1 MMQINDCVNLLE
13 EYGTPEH
20 VIKHCEAVAL
30 AAVNIARALNAKGF
44 NLDIGLIE
52 RAGLLH
58 DIVRERENHAEV
70 GAEIVAAYDSDAA
83 EIIRG
88 HMRHDFPDLD
98 AIMPGDVSESDLVS
112 FADRS
117 VFEDKYV
124 GCEKRMNEIM
134 RRVTRDSDAQA
145 RLKLRFAETG
155 RFAGAIEAAVGAP
168 IDEIATGGV
177 VDISGLLPLVERPG
191 RYVGGEI
198 NSVMKNPPDVK
209 LNFCFAFPDLYE
221 IGMSYTGMQIIYG
234 LLNAREDV
242 YCERTF
248 APAADMEAKMRE
260 TGVPLFTLETHRAV
274 KAADILGFTLQYEHS
289 FTNIVNMFDLA
300 GVPLLAKDR
309 AENNPLVIAG
319 GPCAFNPEPLADIFD
334 AVIIGDGEAILPAV
348 CDTVIS
354 HNVNNG
360 VNSQRETLLLALA
373 EIGGVYVPSF
383 YEPKYDAEGHFA
395 GFNKKYDHLPD
406 RITKSIVPDLNEA
419 YFPEKP
425 VVPLI
430 ESVHERAVA
439 EIFRGCGRG
448 CRFCQAGFVY
458 RPVRRRSPDKIKEI
472 LFAQLDNTGYD
483 EASLLSLST
492 GDYPGIE
499 QLTVDLIDEL
509 SARDVS
515 LSLPSLRLD
524 SITQEMLERI
534 GSYKKSGL
542 TFAPEAGTQRLR
554 DVICKRITE
563 EDAFSAVEKVVNA
576 GYQSLKFYFMIG
588 LPTETDEDI
597 KGIAI
602 LAKEVVARARGL
614 QENGKRNF
622 SITVSVSNFVPKPN
636 TPFQWAEG
644 NAETELMRKIYMLK
658 DLFRGA
664 KGITFRFH
672 DTRVSRIEMFL
683 AKGDRR
689 ALSAITEAVRMGA
702 RFDSWREHFDYE
714 RWLRANEISGAPDFN
729 ALYKDPN
736 LPLPWGIIDPNNE
749 SDLLIREYKRAYD
762 VSESSEETA

>member
-1 MMQINDCVNLLE
+1 MQRSDCVNLLAE
-13 EYGTPEH
+13 FGTPEH
-20 VIKHCEAVAL
+20 VVRHCEAVA
-30 AAVNIARALNAKGF
+30 AAGVNFARALNAKGF
-44 NLDIGLIE
+44 GLDVGLVE

-58 DIVRERENHAEV
+58 DIARERENHAAA
-70 GAEIVAAYDSDAA
+70 GAEFVAAYDADAA

-88 HMRHDFPDLD
+88 HMKHDFPDLEK
-98 AIMPGDVSESDLVS
+98 ITPGDVRESDLVS
-112 FADRS
+112 LADRS

-124 GCEKRMNEIM
+124 GCEKRMSEIM
-134 RRVTRDSDAQA
+134 RRVTDMDVQN

-168 IDEIATGGV
+168 IDEIATGGI
-177 VDISGLLPLVERPG
+177 VDIASLLPLVERPG
-191 RYVGGEI
+191 RYVGSEI
-198 NSVMKNPPDVK
+198 NSVMKDPAGVK

-234 LLNAREDV
+234 LLNARADV
-242 YCERTF
+242 FCERTF
-248 APAADMEAKMRE
+248 APATDMEAKMRE
-260 TGVPLFTLETHRAV
+260 SGVPLFTLETHRAV
-274 KAADILGFTLQYEHS
+274 KTADILGFTLQYEHS
-289 FTNIVNMFDLA
+289 FTNIVNMLNLA
-300 GVPLLAKDR
+300 DVPLLAKDR
-309 AENNPLVIAG
+309 TENNPLVVAG

-334 AVIIGDGEAILPAV
+334 AIMIGDGEEVLHEV
-348 CDTVIS
+348 CDAVIS
-354 HNVNNG
+354 HNMKG
-360 VNSQRETLLLALA
+360 ENSREALLLALA

-383 YEPKYDAEGHFA
+383 YEPKYDAAERFA
-395 GFNKKYDHLPD
+395 GFSKKYEHLPD
-406 RITKSIVPDLNEA
+406 RVTKRVVPDLNEA

-425 VVPLI
+425 IVPLI

-458 RPVRRRSPDKIKEI
+458 RPVRRRTPDKIKEI
-472 LFAQLDNTGYD
+472 LFAQLENTGYD

-499 QLTVDLIDEL
+499 QLTIDLIHEL

-524 SITQEMLERI
+524 SITREVLEQI

-554 DVICKRITE
+554 DVIRKRITE
-563 EDAFSAVEKVVNA
+563 EDVFSAMEKVVNT

-588 LPTETDEDI
+588 LPTETDEDLA
-597 KGIAI
+597 GIAS

-614 QENGKRNF
+614 QESGKRNF
-622 SITVSVSNFVPKPN
+622 SVTVSVSNFVPKPN
-636 TPFQWAEG
+636 TPFQWVCGDSE
-644 NAETELMRKIYMLK
+644 EELMRKIYLLK

-689 ALSAITEAVRMGA
+689 ALSAIIEAVRTGA

-714 RWLRANEISGAPDFN
+714 RWLRAIETSGAPDFN
-729 ALYKDPN
+729 ALYNDPK

-749 SDLLIREYKRAYD
+749 NGLLIREYERAYA
-762 VSESSEETA
+762 EGEISEETA